1 MCPVA
6 VEKKITS
13 SFQKASS
20 LTCDESLW
28 MMDIMG
34 SVYYIHYSSILS

>member
-13 SFQKASS
+13 SFQKVSGLA
-20 LTCDESLW
+20 CDKSLW
-28 MMDIMG
+28 TVDVMG
-34 SVYYIHYSSILS
+34 SAY